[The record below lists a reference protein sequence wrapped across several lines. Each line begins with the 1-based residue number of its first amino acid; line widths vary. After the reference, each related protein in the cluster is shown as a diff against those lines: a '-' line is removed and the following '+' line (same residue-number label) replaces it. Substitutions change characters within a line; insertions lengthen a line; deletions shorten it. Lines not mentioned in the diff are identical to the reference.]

1 MVKRKNCHKSSCMN
15 KSSKQYNQKKYKI
28 IRLNGGWSN
37 WSMVLIEYYPC
48 TNKFEASAR
57 ERYYAELLNSDM
69 NTQVPD
75 AFNSVGYIEYHKRYD
90 KNYQEQ
96 HKDKVHARKNA
107 KFTCICSGCYTNAN
121 RAKHCKSLKHQKYLD
136 KLNEYCYQWEDGT
149 PCTLQDYINTH

>member
-1 MVKRKNCHKSSCMN
+1 
-15 KSSKQYNQKKYKI
+15 
-28 IRLNGGWSN
+28 
-37 WSMVLIEYYPC
+37 
-48 TNKFEASAR
+48 
-57 ERYYAELLNSDM
+57 M

-96 HKDKVHARKNA
+96 HKDKVHARKKA

-136 KLNEYCYQWEDGT
+136 EQNEY
-149 PCTLQDYINTH
+149 